1 MANEQARHKKQ
12 EVELDKAEEQSVIAG
27 QENWKKWSK
36 LVAQAWADDKLKQ
49 QLIGNP
55 TAVLR
60 EQGIE
65 VPGGEVRVV
74 ENTEKVSYLVLPA
87 KPAGGVVELS
97 SGQLGAVAG
106 GFCCLCAYSTPSGTG
121 VSESV
126 SLSYEEIKSK
136 YPE

>member
-1 MANEQARHKKQ
+1 MANEQAGHKKQ

-49 QLIGNP
+49 QLIANP

-87 KPAGGVVELS
+87 EPAGGMSELTS
-97 SGQLGAVAG
+97 NQLTGAVG
-106 GFCCLCAYSTPSGTG
+106 GVRTYGPIDNG
-121 VSESV
+121 
-126 SLSYEEIKSK
+126 
-136 YPE
+136 